1 MGYFGGGMAELA
13 VAATNLFGVVADR
26 TQAGGTAMAGS
37 KADDT
42 DWVEVLQRVA
52 AVLVAVA
59 AILKVVA
66 GIIGDRDHTTNET
79 ASWRAS
85 RTDK

>member
-1 MGYFGGGMAELA
+1 
-13 VAATNLFGVVADR
+13 
-26 TQAGGTAMAGS
+26 MAGS